1 MASLGVDFR
10 SFILDQSALTA
21 YIGARCYQNAVTQD
35 AADVSDYIWFE
46 RASIEREQVL
56 TDQTGVP
63 PFRETLNVECVSA
76 NIVSAMAMADAVRK
90 LDGSRGAFGDGL
102 ILAMFINEHSDDYVP
117 RSDMSDT
124 GRFVGSLVAE
134 VVGHG

>member
-35 AADVSDYIWFE
+35 AADGSDYIWFE

-76 NIVSAMAMADAVRK
+76 NIVSAMAMADAGRK

-117 RSDMSDT
+117 RSAMSDT